1 MSFGII
7 EVITLLLGLAGFG
20 VQANPKPA
28 TADQALQYAIADA
41 DFAAHLD
48 AVSVVPGNYKLLAQ
62 LADQPQIR
70 TSSELQKLVRKVI
83 GEVEGARGAAK
94 MATGVDITTDIADAT
109 AFFQVVPQAEP
120 RFVVAVRGK
129 FSSANLE
136 RIARLV
142 NKPLTKTDAG
152 QLVELGAT
160 QPAVGLT
167 RDGVVLVGTADLV
180 RERLTSTWKAPS
192 HDAGTN
198 LGYLAETINGR
209 PVFAALMA
217 MSTAARTEALRHLAP
232 QGFATDIVKRHRAAT
247 FAVFHDGLG
256 WTWVDSTRD
265 GLDDIDLMSK
275 GVLELLRAGQ
285 LAPRGMAKIAMSIA
299 GSYRGASSELDDLI
313 SRKADVLKLVDS
325 YTGDGSF
332 KVVIDKNP
340 RTLRLTARATG
351 RSVSEVFPG
360 VIVPI
365 AIVGFVQA
373 QAKEAAPQAPT
384 TTPATPATPAPP
396 TWATP
401 PAAKPAPTAPP
412 PPPNAPAK
420 PGAGKPTSKKP

>member
-20 VQANPKPA
+20 VQANPKPP

-41 DFAAHLD
+41 DFAVHVD
-48 AVSVVPGNYKLLAQ
+48 AASIVPGNYKLLAQ

-70 TSSELQKLVRKVI
+70 ASSELQKLVRKAI

-94 MATGVDITTDIADAT
+94 MATGVDVTTDIADAT

-129 FSSANLE
+129 FSSANLDK
-136 RIARLV
+136 IARLV

-198 LGYLAETINGR
+198 LGYLAEAINGR
-209 PVFAALMA
+209 PVFAAMMA

-232 QGFATDIVKRHRAAT
+232 QGFATDLVKRHRAAT
-247 FAVFHDGLG
+247 LAVFHDGLG

-265 GLDDIDLMSK
+265 GLDDIELMSK

-285 LAPRGMAKIAMSIA
+285 LAPRGMAKIAMTIA
-299 GSYRGASSELDDLI
+299 GSYRGVSSELDELI
-313 SRKADVLKLVDS
+313 SRKADVLKIVDS

-340 RTLRLTARATG
+340 RTMRLTARATG
-351 RSVSEVFPG
+351 KSVSEVFPG

-373 QAKEAAPQAPT
+373 QARGDASSPPVAPT
-384 TTPATPATPAPP
+384 APAPPTPAPP

-401 PAAKPAPTAPP
+401 PAAKPATKPP
-412 PPPNAPAK
+412 ATK
-420 PGAGKPTSKKP
+420 P

>member
-20 VQANPKPA
+20 VQVNPKPP

-48 AVSVVPGNYKLLAQ
+48 AVSIVPGNYKLLAQ

-70 TSSELQKLVRKVI
+70 ASSELQKLVRKAI

-94 MATGVDITTDIADAT
+94 MATGVDVTTDIADAT
-109 AFFQVVPQAEP
+109 AFFQVVPQEEP

-129 FSSANLE
+129 FSSANLDK
-136 RIARLV
+136 IARLV
-142 NKPLTKTDAG
+142 NKPLTRTDAG

-198 LGYLAETINGR
+198 LGYLAEAINGR
-209 PVFAALMA
+209 PVFAAMMA

-256 WTWVDSTRD
+256 WTWVDSTRE
-265 GLDDIDLMSK
+265 GLDDIELMSK

-285 LAPRGMAKIAMSIA
+285 LAPRGLAKIAMSIA

-313 SRKADVLKLVDS
+313 SRKADVMKIVDS

-332 KVVIDKNP
+332 KVAIDKNP
-340 RTLRLTARATG
+340 RTMRFTVRATG
-351 RSVSEVFPG
+351 KSVSEVFPG

-373 QAKEAAPQAPT
+373 QAKDAVPQAAPPT
-384 TTPATPATPAPP
+384 PTPAPAPP

-401 PAAKPAPTAPP
+401 PAAKPAPNKPAV
-412 PPPNAPAK
+412 PPPNPR
-420 PGAGKPTSKKP
+420 

>member
-41 DFAAHLD
+41 DFAAHVD
-48 AVSVVPGNYKLLAQ
+48 AVSIVPGNYKLLAQ

-70 TSSELQKLVRKVI
+70 ASSELQKLVRKAI

-94 MATGVDITTDIADAT
+94 MATGIDVTTDIADAT
-109 AFFQVVPQAEP
+109 AFFQVVPQGEP

-129 FSSANLE
+129 FSSANLDK
-136 RIARLV
+136 IARLV
-142 NKPLTKTDAG
+142 NKPLTRTDAG

-198 LGYLAETINGR
+198 LGYLAEAISAR
-209 PVFAALMA
+209 PVFAAIMA
-217 MSTAARTEALRHLAP
+217 MSTAARSEALRHLAP

-256 WTWVDSTRD
+256 WSWVDSTRE
-265 GLDDIDLMSK
+265 GLDDIELMSK
-275 GVLELLRAGQ
+275 GALELLRAGQ
-285 LAPRGMAKIAMSIA
+285 LAPRAMAKIAISIA
-299 GSYRGASSELDDLI
+299 GSYRGTSTELDELI
-313 SRKADVLKLVDS
+313 SRKADVLKIVDS

-332 KVVIDKNP
+332 KVAIDKNP
-340 RTLRLTARATG
+340 RTMRLTVRATG
-351 RSVSEVFPG
+351 KSVSEVFPG

-373 QAKEAAPQAPT
+373 QAKEAALQAAPPT
-384 TTPATPATPAPP
+384 PPAPAPP

-401 PAAKPAPTAPP
+401 PAAK
-412 PPPNAPAK
+412 APAAK
-420 PGAGKPTSKKP
+420 PAAKPPAH